1 MSAMSRPRTVLIVD
15 QDDGW
20 REAVASALKAD
31 YRILRASSGESAL
44 AMLTREEVDAM
55 LLDVDQPG
63 ISGFETLRIA
73 RENFELTEVVMT
85 AASSDVDHAVEAVK
99 LGAFHFV
106 PKTGGADAVR
116 ALIDRAIERQALARQ
131 VQVLSAEA
139 ADTTE
144 REFVVG
150 PSRALQD
157 VVAMVRRVASLSAT
171 VLILGESG
179 TGKELL
185 ARLLHRE
192 SESPDGP
199 FVAVN
204 LAAIPQELVES
215 VLFGHEKGSFTG
227 AVRQQIGK
235 FELAGGGTLFLDEIG
250 DLKLDLQ
257 AKLLRAIQEG
267 EIERIGSQRP
277 IKATFRLIAATNV
290 DLDKAV
296 KEGRFRDDLFYRI
309 NVIPV
314 KLPPLRERID
324 DLPEL
329 ARFFLRRYNTKF
341 RKQVEGISE
350 SSAPDAGLL
359 LVARQHPRAGEPDRA
374 AGGHLREELDHRGR
388 PAVRVPDGGAR
399 PHGPQGREPVPGGDG
414 GLRAEPAR
422 AGPREERLERDGDGA
437 LPGPAAQHDEVQ
449 AGEAG
454 RAGVRQA
461 AAEQLRDNGPG
472 DAVRLRLRARK
483 VRPRGYLRG
492 STASLS
498 AFWMRALTT
507 VLAGILMASPV
518 AGLRPIL
525 ALRFC
530 TTSFTI
536 PGSVNSPA
544 RFNSFSA
551 SAASSS
557 KYSRATVRL
566 TSKRSAKC
574 ENKSDLP
581 ILRASTMCVPPD
593 LNVVARS
600 AVDRRQDPRARAV
613 RCEIWP
619 KSGVS

>member
-1 MSAMSRPRTVLIVD
+1 MSRPRTVLIVD

-277 IKATFRLIAATNV
+277 IKANFRLIAATNV

-350 SSAPDAGLL
+350 AALRMLASYWWPGNIRELENLIERLVAISEKSWITEDDLPFEFRMAELDRTDRKGESLFQEAMVAFERNL
-359 LVARQHPRAGEPDRA
+359 LVRALEKNGWNVTATARYLGLPLSTMKFKLEKLDV
-374 AGGHLREELDHRGR
+374 REF
-388 PAVRVPDGGAR
+388 AK
-399 PHGPQGREPVPGGDG
+399 
-414 GLRAEPAR
+414 
-422 AGPREERLERDGDGA
+422 
-437 LPGPAAQHDEVQ
+437 
-449 AGEAG
+449 
-454 RAGVRQA
+454 
-461 AAEQLRDNGPG
+461 
-472 DAVRLRLRARK
+472 RLR
-483 VRPRGYLRG
+483 
-492 STASLS
+492 
-498 AFWMRALTT
+498 
-507 VLAGILMASPV
+507 
-518 AGLRPIL
+518 
-525 ALRFC
+525 
-530 TTSFTI
+530 
-536 PGSVNSPA
+536 
-544 RFNSFSA
+544 
-551 SAASSS
+551 SS
-557 KYSRATVRL
+557 
-566 TSKRSAKC
+566 
-574 ENKSDLP
+574 
-581 ILRASTMCVPPD
+581 
-593 LNVVARS
+593 
-600 AVDRRQDPRARAV
+600 
-613 RCEIWP
+613 
-619 KSGVS
+619 